1 MPHECASCGELF
13 PDGSKQM
20 LSGCPECGS
29 NKFQYRPEDSLDESS
44 ITELEEDT
52 AQSKAR
58 SETVDP
64 TTLPSTQDASTA
76 LDDSSSDHDD
86 KTPSEDDQSDGTPS
100 QAEVQDID
108 TLRDELN
115 DQFESIKIV
124 SPGQYELNL
133 MELYDRDEYIISL
146 LEDGRYAIEVPE
158 SWQSRSDTAE

>member
-1 MPHECASCGELF
+1 MPHECTSCGELF

-20 LSGCPECGS
+20 LSGCPACGS
-29 NKFQYRPEDSLDESS
+29 NKFQYRPTES
-44 ITELEEDT
+44 IEEEAVTELTEDT
-52 AQSKAR
+52 AQTKAR

-64 TTLPSTQDASTA
+64 DTLPAADNLATPSTSGQEIADSESEEQTDD
-76 LDDSSSDHDD
+76 DDS
-86 KTPSEDDQSDGTPS
+86 KGR
-100 QAEVQDID
+100 EVQDLD

-158 SWQSRSDTAE
+158 SWQSRSESSE